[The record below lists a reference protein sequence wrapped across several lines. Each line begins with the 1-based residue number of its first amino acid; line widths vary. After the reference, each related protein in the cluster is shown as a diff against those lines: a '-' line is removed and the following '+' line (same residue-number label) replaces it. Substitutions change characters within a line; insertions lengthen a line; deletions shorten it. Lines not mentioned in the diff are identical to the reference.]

1 MKSNNLGIYRCPITI
16 QELEISVLEEIDGGI
31 VSANLSNQNSD
42 YFEIR
47 NGVPDFTWPKELSSI
62 EQETRNEY
70 EEIATIYD
78 SIADFPFK
86 TFNENEEVVRNQMI
100 DKLNINPGDKVLE
113 VGCGS
118 GRGSEIIAER
128 LKGNGLLVLQDLSS
142 SFLNEAIKKL
152 KNSEVNIEFS
162 LASACY
168 LPFPDNFFDAAHH
181 FGGLNVFGDIK
192 RALAE
197 LARVVKPGGKIL
209 VGDESIAP
217 WLRNTDFGKIVMNA
231 NPLYAHEIDMELLP
245 TNAENVKLEWILKGS
260 FYTIEFTVS
269 ESLEPVANFDI
280 PIPGKRGGT
289 FNKRYFGVLEG
300 IDPHIKAKLY
310 SEAQL
315 LNLSVVDYLEL
326 LLKQNK
332 NVE

>member
-1 MKSNNLGIYRCPITI
+1 M
-16 QELEISVLEEIDGGI
+16 
-31 VSANLSNQNSD
+31 
-42 YFEIR
+42 
-47 NGVPDFTWPKELSSI
+47 
-62 EQETRNEY
+62 
-70 EEIATIYD
+70 
-78 SIADFPFK
+78 
-86 TFNENEEVVRNQMI
+86 
-100 DKLNINPGDKVLE
+100 
-113 VGCGS
+113 
-118 GRGSEIIAER
+118 
-128 LKGNGLLVLQDLSS
+128 
-142 SFLNEAIKKL
+142 
-152 KNSEVNIEFS
+152 
-162 LASACY
+162 
-168 LPFPDNFFDAAHH
+168 PFPDNFFDAAHH

-231 NPLYAHEIDMELLP
+231 NPMYSHQIDMELLP
-245 TNAENVKLEWILKGS
+245 TNAANVKLEWIMKGS